1 VTLYAVV
8 RVKTATA
15 VGFDCSVCTVDAVD
29 LVVALTAVEL
39 GSMEAARC
47 LMYKFATASHRRSAH
62 CSPALLWSLT
72 EKPQFDGLN
81 GYTGL
86 ENQSQQP
93 SSTVKARFGELGQ
106 GRGDRPGMQGT
117 GSDSNSRRS
126 NWF

>member
-1 VTLYAVV
+1 VV
-8 RVKTATA
+8 WSLRVA
-15 VGFDCSVCTVDAVD
+15 SCTSLPRHPIDAQQI
-29 LVVALTAVEL
+29 
-39 GSMEAARC
+39 
-47 LMYKFATASHRRSAH
+47 ASPTFLR
-62 CSPALLWSLT
+62 WLT

-86 ENQSQQP
+86 EHQGQQTPTAQS
-93 SSTVKARFGELGQ
+93 RFGELGQ

>member
-1 VTLYAVV
+1 VAAL
-8 RVKTATA
+8 
-15 VGFDCSVCTVDAVD
+15 VGTKLEF
-29 LVVALTAVEL
+29 LVV
-39 GSMEAARC
+39 S
-47 LMYKFATASHRRSAH
+47 YSACWQRWLIVWH
-62 CSPALLWSLT
+62 FLSWSLT

-86 ENQSQQP
+86 EHQGQQTPTAQS
-93 SSTVKARFGELGQ
+93 RFGELGQ